1 MAMIEI
7 KNERLTAVLS
17 THGAELQSLRDQ
29 NGVERIWQG
38 DPAFWTGHA
47 PVLFPVA
54 GALRGDAY
62 TLDGVRYAMPKHGFS
77 SGMDWQV
84 EKQTAD
90 SVTFLL
96 TQPHPGFP
104 FQYELR
110 ARYVLCENQV
120 QVEYAV
126 RNLDTRDFCFSLG
139 AHEAYAAPEG
149 IEAYELVFDQ
159 AENFDHSLLE
169 GSLITHRTVS
179 LGQHTRVFQLR
190 RADFET
196 YDSLV
201 FLNLASRGVTLQ
213 SPLHG
218 RKIRVAY
225 PDFDVLLLWT
235 VPGAGY
241 ICIEPWRNAPDYTDA
256 DGDIRHKPG
265 MIALRPGQE
274 RSLRHTLTIE

>member
-1 MAMIEI
+1 M
-7 KNERLTAVLS
+7 
-17 THGAELQSLRDQ
+17 
-29 NGVERIWQG
+29 
-38 DPAFWTGHA
+38 
-47 PVLFPVA
+47 
-54 GALRGDAY
+54 
-62 TLDGVRYAMPKHGFS
+62 
-77 SGMDWQV
+77 
-84 EKQTAD
+84 
-90 SVTFLL
+90 
-96 TQPHPGFP
+96 
-104 FQYELR
+104 
-110 ARYVLCENQV
+110 LCENQV

-126 RNLDTRDFCFSLG
+126 HNLDTQDFCFSLG

-225 PDFDVLLLWT
+225 PDFNVLLLWT

-241 ICIEPWRNAPDYTDA
+241 ICIEPWRNAPDYIDA

>member
-1 MAMIEI
+1 M
-7 KNERLTAVLS
+7 
-17 THGAELQSLRDQ
+17 
-29 NGVERIWQG
+29 
-38 DPAFWTGHA
+38 
-47 PVLFPVA
+47 
-54 GALRGDAY
+54 
-62 TLDGVRYAMPKHGFS
+62 
-77 SGMDWQV
+77 
-84 EKQTAD
+84 
-90 SVTFLL
+90 
-96 TQPHPGFP
+96 
-104 FQYELR
+104 
-110 ARYVLCENQV
+110 
-120 QVEYAV
+120 
-126 RNLDTRDFCFSLG
+126 
-139 AHEAYAAPEG
+139 
-149 IEAYELVFDQ
+149 FDQ

-241 ICIEPWRNAPDYTDA
+241 IA
-256 DGDIRHKPG
+256 
-265 MIALRPGQE
+265 
-274 RSLRHTLTIE
+274 

>member
-1 MAMIEI
+1 MGPSCNLCAI
-7 KNERLTAVLS
+7 KM
-17 THGAELQSLRDQ
+17 
-29 NGVERIWQG
+29 GVERIWQG

-62 TLDGVRYAMPKHGFS
+62 TLDGRALCHAQARLFQRHGLAGGEADGGQRDVPADAAA
-77 SGMDWQV
+77 SG
-84 EKQTAD
+84 A
-90 SVTFLL
+90 FLSNINW
-96 TQPHPGFP
+96 
-104 FQYELR
+104 R

-126 RNLDTRDFCFSLG
+126 YNLDTQDFCFSMG

-213 SPLHG
+213 SP
-218 RKIRVAY
+218 R
-225 PDFDVLLLWT
+225 
-235 VPGAGY
+235 
-241 ICIEPWRNAPDYTDA
+241 TDA
-256 DGDIRHKPG
+256 KSVWRIR
-265 MIALRPGQE
+265 
-274 RSLRHTLTIE
+274 TLMCCFCGRCRVRGTSA

>member
-1 MAMIEI
+1 MALIEI
-7 KNERLTAVLS
+7 KNECLTAVLS

-29 NGVERIWQG
+29 SGAERIWQG
-38 DPAFWTGHA
+38 DPAFWTGRA

-62 TLDGVRYAMPKHGFS
+62 TLDGTRYAMPKHGFS
-77 SGMDWQV
+77 SGMDWQA
-84 EKQTAD
+84 EAHTAD
-90 SVTFLL
+90 SAVFLL
-96 TQPHPGFP
+96 TQQHPGFP

-110 ARYVLCENQV
+110 AHYALHENQLHV
-120 QVEYAV
+120 TYTVK
-126 RNLDTRDFCFSLG
+126 NLDTQDFCFSLG

-149 IEAYELVFDQ
+149 IEAYELFFDQ
-159 AENFDHSLLE
+159 RESFDNSLLE

-179 LGQHTRVFQLR
+179 LAQNTRRLPLR
-190 RADFET
+190 RADFEK

-201 FLNLASRGVTLQ
+201 FLSLASRGVTLQ
-213 SPLHG
+213 SPLHE
-218 RKIRVAY
+218 RKIHVSY

-241 ICIEPWRNAPDYTDA
+241 ICIEPWHNAPDYTDA

-265 MIALRPGQE
+265 MIALHPGEE
-274 RSLRHTLTIE
+274 RALRHTLTIE